1 MSKQIVVNV
10 DVKYALN
17 SQKDKENMKKYLKIA
32 LASAAM
38 LTAMPALAYADEKLD
53 VSAITCEV
61 ASAMDAE
68 TVTMIIF
75 FIDGYTGGE
84 AGDPVL
90 DAERLSADI
99 EKVLTACVSDPSK
112 TLMAAMKEAL
122 AG

>member
-1 MSKQIVVNV
+1 
-10 DVKYALN
+10 
-17 SQKDKENMKKYLKIA
+17 MKKYLKIA

-61 ASAMDAE
+61 ANAMDAE

-90 DAERLSADI
+90 DAKRLSADI